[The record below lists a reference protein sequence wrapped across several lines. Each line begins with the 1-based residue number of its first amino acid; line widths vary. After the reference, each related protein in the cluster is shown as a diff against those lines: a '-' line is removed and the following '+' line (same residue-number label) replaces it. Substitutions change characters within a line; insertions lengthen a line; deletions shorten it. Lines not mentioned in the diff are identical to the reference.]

1 MAERGR
7 KKVNPDYNPV
17 KARNEMAE
25 AAAQIYL
32 HPEADMETDRNGKAS
47 MKAMKEYF
55 GLTMTKIRKLLVTAG
70 VYSFENSLR
79 VVNSKCTNEKNAHYE
94 NPFCTGRVFFR
105 AGCHD
110 YESASVSFHGPC
122 VVDSEELIHCRN
134 DSLLVFLAF

>member
-47 MKAMKEYF
+47 MKAM
-55 GLTMTKIRKLLVTAG
+55 TQTAG
-70 VYSFENSLR
+70 
-79 VVNSKCTNEKNAHYE
+79 
-94 NPFCTGRVFFR
+94 
-105 AGCHD
+105 D
-110 YESASVSFHGPC
+110 
-122 VVDSEELIHCRN
+122 CRC
-134 DSLLVFLAF
+134 LLF